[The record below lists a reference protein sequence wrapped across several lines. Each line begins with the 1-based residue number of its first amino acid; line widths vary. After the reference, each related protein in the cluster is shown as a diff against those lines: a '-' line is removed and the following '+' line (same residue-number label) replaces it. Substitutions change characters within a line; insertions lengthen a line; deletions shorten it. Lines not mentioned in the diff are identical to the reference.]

1 MSSRPT
7 ILFDVMGT
15 LVKDPFPSVFT
26 RFFDCSLEELFA
38 RKSPT
43 AWLRFEFGEIDEA
56 TFFDQFFRDEAP
68 VDGPKLRERVFA
80 AYEWI
85 EGMPQLLKDLKAG
98 GTDLHAFSNYPDW
111 YLAIERKLGI
121 SEYLPWTSVSCNT
134 ALRKPDPAAYQ
145 ETARLAGVQ
154 PQDCLLIDDSEP
166 NIHAARGLGMAAVK
180 FSGAADLRHELGS
193 RGLL

>member
-1 MSSRPT
+1 MSSQQT
-7 ILFDVMGT
+7 ILFDIMGT

-56 TFFDQFFRDEAP
+56 TFFDLFFSDEAP
-68 VDGPKLRERVFA
+68 VDGPKLRERVFD

-85 EGMPQLLKDLKAG
+85 EGMPQLLAELKATG
-98 GTDLHAFSNYPDW
+98 ADLHAFSNYPNW

-121 SEYLPWTSVSCNT
+121 SKYLPWTSVSCNT
-134 ALRKPDPAAYQ
+134 ALRKPDPNAYR
-145 ETARLAGVQ
+145 ETARLAGVA

-166 NIHAARGLGMAAVK
+166 NIRAARELGMAAVQ
-180 FSGAADLRHELGS
+180 FSGAAKLRRELGS